1 MYTGKMT
8 VEEYRPEW
16 RDALRSIHMATASE
30 HARTDEKHGRM
41 SLALYC
47 DEYLDHETVY
57 VLLDEERIPRGYI
70 LCAEDA
76 MVWAENMAPYIE
88 EIKALGPPYDRRAD
102 DTIQEYQLAYE
113 EYPAHLHIDI
123 LEEYTGNHHGSML
136 MEALLARLKKDH
148 VRGVCLG
155 ASRSN
160 VRAIGFYRHFG
171 FQVLAEDEY
180 GCFFGLK
187 L

>member
-1 MYTGKMT
+1 MK
-8 VEEYRPEW
+8 
-16 RDALRSIHMATASE
+16 
-30 HARTDEKHGRM
+30 
-41 SLALYC
+41 
-47 DEYLDHETVY
+47 YLGVDIGSTTMKY

-76 MVWAENMAPYIE
+76 MVWAENMTPYIE

-136 MEALLARLKKDH
+136 METLLARLKKDH

-155 ASRSN
+155 ASKSN